1 MSYSLND
8 NDYKKILQY
17 YQLDIPKSSR
27 ILKKK
32 AEDIIGLKL
41 CSCIKKVGVV
51 NEPKSIGVCT
61 EAVINRKGMKRGKFT
76 CKKPRKIVITK
87 IKKETLS
94 IGTKNT
100 NKNRKTRKTRKI

>member
-17 YQLDIPKSSR
+17 YKLDIPKSSR

-61 EAVINRKGMKRGKFT
+61 RSVINRKGMNRGKFT
-76 CKKPRKIVITK
+76 CKKQRKIVLTK

-94 IGTKNT
+94 IGTKNA
-100 NKNRKTRKTRKI
+100 NKTRKYRLK

>member
-8 NDYKKILQY
+8 NDYKKILKY

-61 EAVINRKGMKRGKFT
+61 KAVINRKGMIRGKFT
-76 CKKPRKIVITK
+76 CKKQRKIVL
-87 IKKETLS
+87 KKVNKGTLS
-94 IGTKNT
+94 ISTKNA
-100 NKNRKTRKTRKI
+100 NKTRKYRLK